1 MCSQFSLLVCPLLAI
16 CFTKIV
22 RPLVHYWRAKGLR
35 IVVYLDDGFCAV
47 AGRQA
52 ALEASQLVRS
62 TLDKA
67 GFIAHPTNSI
77 WQPTQRLQWL
87 GFVIYVKLG

>member
-1 MCSQFSLLVCPLLAI
+1 M
-16 CFTKIV
+16 
-22 RPLVHYWRAKGLR
+22 
-35 IVVYLDDGFCAV
+35 VYLDDGLCVV

-67 GFIAHPTNSI
+67 GFIANPRRT
-77 WQPTQRLQWL
+77 
-87 GFVIYVKLG
+87 